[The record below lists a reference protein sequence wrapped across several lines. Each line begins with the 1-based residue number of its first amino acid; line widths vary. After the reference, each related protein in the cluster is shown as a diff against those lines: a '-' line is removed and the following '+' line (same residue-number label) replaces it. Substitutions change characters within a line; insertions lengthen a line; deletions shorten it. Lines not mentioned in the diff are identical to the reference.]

1 MRKFISVILIILL
14 AIGVTATLLACVD
27 NGTET
32 DESLKIYGDTDV
44 FEFYVGKINWS
55 LIKLSVYDK
64 DTATGSIISA
74 KESMVAEEDLA
85 KLATPGTYTISLI
98 YQGSTVSVTLVIK
111 EKKIVPEYTATF
123 NAGEGTFNADGSQTD
138 GSDVMVIVDSVIS
151 AIPTPLRAGYEFAG
165 WYESADFSGN
175 KIIAPYTLKRDIT
188 LYAKWTDERRY
199 DITYSCYLDSNNKG
213 IIQTVTG
220 VEHGTEV
227 SLLAPETKVG
237 YDFAYY
243 EIWDASELYNAETS
257 YKIYPEDFEGTV
269 AKYKITSDIKV
280 KLQYTHKVLTLTFTA
295 EGWGEG
301 EVIGGVTIVNSTY
314 IKEVAYGTALTED
327 ELPVPTLP
335 QKTGYTAKWVDDT
348 TGKAPVFGTLTSSMV
363 VRAEYTIMQFSMYFY
378 TASDFSDESLIENAT
393 RTVDYNSYVTSIPDV
408 PVRDGYNGEWMVYNK
423 GYDPDVADNQPVAI
437 QLKKLQMKEDIK
449 VFAQYY
455 PKTYD
460 IGFVFRME
468 GMSNEVTI
476 EKQFKYGEYI
486 QASDVPDLTQD
497 QVIDGVTYSGY
508 SSKYYTIVWYT
519 TNAHTTQVGFPV
531 KVIGDSNYYYG
542 VNQNSY
548 KVEFR
553 MQEGRDESINPDN
566 YNISDSVKPG
576 ESYKPPQWI
585 LDAYTVVGWFCY
597 VDAVEYD
604 DSVAYENGSYVA
616 YNGKYYRSSRYTP
629 AGTLPTVKEFW
640 DESAPVVQYN
650 YKTNPEYRDGIP
662 ITDFHEYS
670 EIETENRAFY
680 PILEY
685 KVYTVEFFNID
696 VETGATKYLESVS
709 IQHGKTIG
717 ASLIE
722 ESALRKKV
730 YDNTPSDT
738 YVFDGWYT
746 DADGLTLPIDSS
758 FTVSESVALYARWT
772 NTLVGTDGLNYVE
785 YKGGYAIS
793 SFTPKNAEYSHIS
806 VRIPASHGGL
816 PVVAILDN
824 AFDAYDK
831 VIFITELIIGAN
843 VCEIGENAF
852 GTCGSV
858 TKITLD
864 DNTNFKVGTDGCL
877 YSGDGKSLYLVLA
890 KSVSGAFV
898 VPATVTSIVG
908 GAFANANEITKV
920 SFASGSV
927 IETIGDYAFDGCSK
941 LSEITLPATLKSI
954 GDYAFRGCDK
964 LANINLTDNSALYKV
979 GYGAFAD
986 CEEALNTDGDF
997 LTIGNVLV
1005 KYLGNAST
1013 LTLND
1018 SFVGIADG
1026 AFHRDELDPEITTY
1040 ALTALYIGST
1050 SKLKYIGAKA
1060 FDSCSLLTEIHLSTS
1075 EFVEADETAFDGITL
1090 SCKLY
1095 VPSGLYNRYENEVAY
1110 TQFVDSE
1117 GESLLI
1123 IE

>member
-1 MRKFISVILIILL
+1 MRKFISAILIILL
-14 AIGVTATLLACVD
+14 AIGVSATLLACVD
-27 NGTET
+27 KGTET

-55 LIKLSVYDK
+55 VIKLSVYDK

-85 KLATPGTYTISLI
+85 KLTAPGTYTISLI

-111 EKKIVPEYTATF
+111 EKKTVSEYTATF
-123 NAGEGTFNADGSQTD
+123 NAGEGTFNADGSVTD

-165 WYESADFSGN
+165 WYESEDFSGN

-199 DITYSCYLDSNNKG
+199 VITYSCYLDSNNKG
-213 IIQTVTG
+213 TIQTVTG

-227 SLLAPETKVG
+227 SLLVPETKVG

-243 EIWDASELYNAETS
+243 EIWDASELYDSETS
-257 YKIYPEDFEGTV
+257 HKIYPEDYEGTV
-269 AKYKITSDIKV
+269 AKYTITSDVKV
-280 KLQYTHKVLTLTFTA
+280 KLQYTHKVLKLTFTA
-295 EGWGEG
+295 EGWQDGDE
-301 EVIGGVTIVNSTY
+301 IGGVIIANNTY
-314 IKEVAYGTALTED
+314 VKEVAYGTVLTED

-335 QKTGYTAKWVDDT
+335 QRTGYTAKWIDDT
-348 TGKAPVFGTLTSSMV
+348 TGKSPVFGTLTSDMV

-378 TASDFSDESLIENAT
+378 TESDFREESLIENAT

-408 PVRDGYNGEWMVYNK
+408 PVKDGYNGEWMVYNK

-468 GMSNEVTI
+468 GMSDEVTI

-519 TNAHTTQVGFPV
+519 TNARTTRVGFPV
-531 KVIGDSNYYYG
+531 KVIGDSNYYYE

-548 KVEFR
+548 VVEFR
-553 MQEGRDESINPDN
+553 MQEGRDESIAPDI
-566 YNISDSVKPG
+566 YEVKPG
-576 ESYKPPQWI
+576 ESLKPPQWV
-585 LDAYTVVGWFCY
+585 LDAYTVVGWFYYCE
-597 VDAVEYD
+597 AVEYD
-604 DSVAYENGSYVA
+604 DSVAYQKGSYVA
-616 YNGKYYRSSRYTP
+616 YDGKYYYSLKDVP
-629 AGTLPTVKEFW
+629 AGTLPTAEEFW
-640 DESAPVVQYN
+640 SESSPVVQYN
-650 YKTNPEYRDGIP
+650 FKTNPEYREGIP

-670 EIETENRAFY
+670 AIETEDRAFY

-685 KVYTVEFFNID
+685 KEYTVEFFNID
-696 VETGATKYLESVS
+696 VETGTTKYLESVN
-709 IQHGKTIG
+709 IQHGKAIG
-717 ASLIE
+717 SSLIA
-722 ESALRKKV
+722 ESLLREKV
-730 YDNTPSDT
+730 YDNTPNDN

-746 DADGLTLPIDSS
+746 DSEGLTLPIDSS
-758 FTVSESVALYARWT
+758 FKINESVILYARWT
-772 NTLVGTDGLNYVE
+772 NTLKGTDGLNYVE
-785 YKGGYAIS
+785 YKNGYAIS

-806 VRIPASHGGL
+806 VRIPASHSGL
-816 PVVAILDN
+816 PVVAILDS
-824 AFDAYDK
+824 AFEAYDK
-831 VIFITELIIGAN
+831 VIFINELIIGAN

-852 GTCGSV
+852 GACGSV

-864 DNTNFKVGTDGCL
+864 DNTNFAVGIDGAL
-877 YSGDGKSLYLVLA
+877 YSTDGKSLYLVPA
-890 KSVSGAFV
+890 KSVNGEFV
-898 VPATVTSIVG
+898 VPKTVTSIVG

-920 SFASGSV
+920 SFASGSA
-927 IETIGDYAFDGCSK
+927 IEKIGDYAFDGCSK

-954 GDYAFRGCDK
+954 GDYAFRGCDRLTK
-964 LANINLTDNSALYKV
+964 INLTDNSALYKV
-979 GYGAFAD
+979 GYDAFAD

-1005 KYLGNAST
+1005 KYIGNAST
-1013 LTLND
+1013 LMLDD

-1026 AFHRDELDPEITTY
+1026 AFHRDELDPEIATY
-1040 ALTALYIGST
+1040 SLTSLYIGST
-1050 SKLKYIGAKA
+1050 SQLKYIGAKA
-1060 FDSCSLLTEIHLSTS
+1060 FASCAMLSEIHLSAST
-1075 EFVEADETAFDGITL
+1075 FVEADQTAFDGVTL

-1095 VPSGLYNRYENEVAY
+1095 VPSGLYSSYEKEVVYA
-1110 TQFVDSE
+1110 QFVDSE